1 MAIAKTATKR
11 LDSVKRET
19 VESVASAKETNADRR
34 IVESVV
40 FARKTSVL
48 TSANVAQSAQNVRMR
63 SVNRKLNAVMKILV
77 VPAKIAKME
86 LVWTETVELAVIAI
100 L

>member
-11 LDSVKRET
+11 LDYVKREN
-19 VESVASAKETNADRR
+19 VEFVAPVKETNADRR

-48 TSANVAQSAQNVRMR
+48 TSANSAQSVLNVRMKN
-63 SVNRKLNAVMKILV
+63 VYWKLNAVMKSLV
-77 VPAKIAKME
+77 VPAKI
-86 LVWTETVELAVIAI
+86 V
-100 L
+100 

>member
-1 MAIAKTATKR
+1 MNQRTVAIAKTATKR

-40 FARKTSVL
+40 FVRKTSVL
-48 TSANVAQSAQNVRMR
+48 TSANVAQSALNVRMK
-63 SVNRKLNAVMKILV
+63 SVNRKLNAVMKSLV
-77 VPAKIAKME
+77 VPAKIVKTE
-86 LVWTETVELAVIAI
+86 LV
-100 L
+100 